1 MTWAMSSPVWGLPAT
16 TEHIKLHQQQVS
28 PYSRRRI
35 EGLPFHS
42 GSSENRIPSRLD
54 KVQRYLMIVK
64 PNCKS
69 SVLAAS
75 DRAESQKLGN
85 KAENASRY

>member
-1 MTWAMSSPVWGLPAT
+1 MNIVRDNTNDLGNVFTGLGPSCNDGT
-16 TEHIKLHQQQVS
+16 HQAAS
-28 PYSRRRI
+28 AASLPYSRRRI
-35 EGLPFHS
+35 EGLAFRS
-42 GSSENRIPSRLD
+42 GSSENGIPSRLD

-75 DRAESQKLGN
+75 DRAESQ
-85 KAENASRY
+85 S